1 MKPVQIGK
9 PLTNESRY
17 ITVKRAQV
25 LFEMGAKWVLHPDNA
40 VKRLTPM
47 PPYPPPPFFGPV

>member
-1 MKPVQIGK
+1 MKPVFIGK
-9 PLTNESRY
+9 PLTNESRDL
-17 ITVKRAQV
+17 IVKRARC

-47 PPYPPPPFFGPV
+47 PPHPPAPFFGPV